1 MYCTSFLTPADALY
15 DRNHGPIPLLSADA
29 HTVAVS
35 GLVSNPLTL
44 SIAQLRADFPQ
55 HELVCAL
62 QCAGNRRHTMRTLLK
77 EVQGIDWLDGAV
89 MNCKWRGPRLRDV
102 LKKAGVQERE
112 GLHVAF
118 GCHQVPCQEDDW
130 FGGSVELER
139 CLREEGEVIL
149 ALEVSSCFITSSAHA
164 YVCHLDTNYQMND
177 TPLPPAHGHPVRV
190 VIPGVAGMRWVKW
203 LDRITVQE
211 TESPNFYQ
219 RRDYKILP
227 SDAVDSESA
236 ERYWDTVPAM
246 CETPINSVVAVPED
260 NETVTLPPSGKI
272 EVKGYAIP
280 QGDQGPVVRVEVSG
294 DGGRTWVDAQLLV
307 EGSGSADSKWCWVLW
322 RAEVAVSRGEGREIL
337 SRATDT
343 GGNTQPVHSP
353 WNLRGV
359 GYNGYGASRRL
370 VVV

>member
-35 GLVSNPLTL
+35 GLVSYPLTL

-77 EVQGIDWLDGAV
+77 EVQGIDWLDGAA

-149 ALEVSSCFITSSAHA
+149 ALEVSSCFITSYAHA
-164 YVCHLDTNYQMND
+164 YV
-177 TPLPPAHGHPVRV
+177 
-190 VIPGVAGMRWVKW
+190 
-203 LDRITVQE
+203 
-211 TESPNFYQ
+211 
-219 RRDYKILP
+219 LP
-227 SDAVDSESA
+227 S
-236 ERYWDTVPAM
+236 
-246 CETPINSVVAVPED
+246 
-260 NETVTLPPSGKI
+260 
-272 EVKGYAIP
+272 
-280 QGDQGPVVRVEVSG
+280 
-294 DGGRTWVDAQLLV
+294 
-307 EGSGSADSKWCWVLW
+307 
-322 RAEVAVSRGEGREIL
+322 
-337 SRATDT
+337 
-343 GGNTQPVHSP
+343 
-353 WNLRGV
+353 
-359 GYNGYGASRRL
+359 
-370 VVV
+370 